1 MIIPVRCLSCGKV
14 ISDVYDYFKEEVAK
28 RKEKLNLDTSDLT
41 TINLNK
47 DEIKKTIEGEVLDEL
62 GIIKDCCRLCIM
74 THIDFVN

>member
-14 ISDVYDYFKEEVAK
+14 IADVYDYFKEEVSK
-28 RKEKLNLDTSDLT
+28 RKEKANIDNSDLT

-62 GIIKDCCRLCIM
+62 GIIKDCCRLCIL
-74 THIDFVN
+74 THIDFC